1 MKIKTTHMAI
11 FIEFVTGSGL
21 AVLFHWVLH
30 YKEAAYII
38 FGVGILLSLAT
49 YLVREEMENT
59 REGLLDQYSKA
70 HETTFAIAGI
80 TDADCQAKAQEIM
93 AGTMKT
99 IQMLQQGY
107 IPLEE
112 SEFYLEGATQ
122 LDQATRQVSA
132 VDPLTDG
139 WESRGALLNFYQ
151 ANLRALQRG
160 VKVTRTFVI
169 NHDDLADQSVQRVI
183 LSQLRDG
190 IDVRIAF
197 REELP
202 VNSGICGRDTNN
214 SFDFALYDDRV
225 VTDVFTQP
233 GRYFGRKSSQPAEV
247 AKYLSFYKLIEHS
260 SHMAVL
266 MDDRVVL
273 ASETTEATPDGAAS
287 VPGSRGSMRFP
298 PCMTD

>member
-1 MKIKTTHMAI
+1 MKINNNHMAI

-59 REGLLDQYSKA
+59 REGLLDQYCKA

-80 TDADCQAKAQEIM
+80 TDPECQSKAQEIM
-93 AGTMKT
+93 SGTMKT
-99 IQMLQQGY
+99 IHILQQGY

-112 SEFYLEGATQ
+112 SEFYLEGANQ
-122 LDQATRQVSA
+122 MDHAVRQVNA
-132 VDPLTDG
+132 VDPLTEG
-139 WESRGALLNFYQ
+139 WDCRGALLNFYQ

-160 VKVTRTFVI
+160 ATVSRTFVI
-169 NHDDLADQSVQRVI
+169 SHDDLATESVQRVI
-183 LSQLRDG
+183 LTQLRDG
-190 IDVRIAF
+190 IDVRIAY

-202 VNSGICGRDTNN
+202 VNSGISGRDTNN

-233 GRYFGRKSSQPAEV
+233 GRYFGRKTSQPGEV
-247 AKYLSFYKLIEHS
+247 AKYLNFYKLIEHN

-273 ASETTEATPDGAAS
+273 ASDIATS
-287 VPGSRGSMRFP
+287 N
-298 PCMTD
+298 T